1 MSAVRALFGGL
12 GKVLASPSLVLWL
25 WIVNL
30 VVALPF
36 AALMAS
42 SLGES
47 IGDSLVEEKLRRGFD
62 MGWYGEFSA
71 EAKGIE
77 QTFTPSIVGAG
88 AFFDNIEA
96 WFNGKLFELTPGLV
110 GVGMVYAL
118 VWTLFLGGIFH
129 RFSPGAGL
137 FRLGEFFNQGGAF
150 FFRYLR
156 LALVSAVLYYG
167 VYQFAAWLFSKIAEI
182 SREVTVEENVFAYVV
197 AGSMLVVFMLTF
209 VNMAF
214 DYAKIATYRE
224 NRRSMLVATL
234 TGFGFVLSNL
244 GRTLTLYYGLG
255 AIGIVLLLLYHSIA
269 PGVSQATTVSVA
281 FAFLVGQAYLV
292 AKLALRLTFYAS
304 QMTLYGANRR

>member
-1 MSAVRALFGGL
+1 MSAVRSLFGGL

>member
-42 SLGES
+42 SLRES
-47 IGDSLVEEKLRRGFD
+47 IGESLVHEKLRRGFD
-62 MGWYGEFSA
+62 MGWYGEFIA

-110 GVGMVYAL
+110 GIGMIYAL

-129 RFSPGAGL
+129 RFSAGAGL
-137 FRLGEFFNQGGAF
+137 FRLGEFFQQGGAF

-167 VYQFAAWLFSKIAEI
+167 VYQFAAWLFSKIAET
-182 SREVTVEENVFAYVV
+182 SRDVTIEENVFAYVV
-197 AGSMLVVFMLTF
+197 AGSVLVVFMLTF
-209 VNMAF
+209 VNMVF

-255 AIGIVLLLLYHSIA
+255 AVGIALLLLYQSIA

-281 FAFLVGQAYLV
+281 FAFLVSQAYLV

-304 QMTLYGANRR
+304 QMTLYGANRN

>member
-118 VWTLFLGGIFH
+118 VWTLFLGGIFY

-281 FAFLVGQAYLV
+281 FAFLVSQAYLV